1 MILAALGGQSAP
13 ARAEGPPAPLRALT
27 ACRALTEPS
36 ARLACF
42 DKASAELETAVA
54 AKSVVVLDRTEVT
67 QTRRSLFGLR
77 LPKLKIFGGG
87 DDEGGE
93 ELKELTAKVTEV
105 RPLGY
110 GKFRLVLEDGAPWE
124 TTEALGT
131 FARPPAV
138 GDTVNIRRGMAGY
151 FLKVGGQSAVRA
163 RRVN

>member
-1 MILAALGGQSAP
+1 MILAALNGQAAAPKTEAAP
-13 ARAEGPPAPLRALT
+13 AALRSLA
-27 ACRALTEPS
+27 ACRVLTEPS
-36 ARLACF
+36 ARLACY
-42 DKASAELETAVA
+42 DKASAELEQAVA
-54 AKSVVVLDRTEVT
+54 TKSVLVLDKTDVT

-77 LPKLKIFGGG
+77 LPKLNIFGGG
-87 DDEGGE
+87 DDDGD
-93 ELKELTAKVTEV
+93 ELKELTAKVTEA

-110 GKFRLVLEDGAPWE
+110 GKWRLVLEDGAPWE

-151 FLKVGGQSAVRA
+151 FLKIGGQSAVRA

>member
-1 MILAALGGQSAP
+1 MIAAALGGQAAP
-13 ARAEGPPAPLRALT
+13 AQADAPPSALRALA
-27 ACRALTEPS
+27 ACRAVAEPS

-42 DKASAELETAVA
+42 DQASGDLEQAVA
-54 AKSVVVLDRTEVT
+54 ARSVLVLDKTEVT

-77 LPKLKIFGGG
+77 LPKLNIFGRG
-87 DDEGGE
+87 DGDGE
-93 ELKELTAKVTEV
+93 ELKELTSKVTEA

-110 GKFRLVLEDGAPWE
+110 GKWRLVLEDGAPWE

-138 GDTVNIRRGMAGY
+138 GDTINIRRGMAGY